1 MIDKLFINMLKMSYR
16 YHSKMYMRYSDKY
29 WKCVERDRIQLSD
42 RYLNKAVKHNKQ
54 CGVIDTL
61 IYSLHKEDI

>member
-16 YHSKMYMRYSDKY
+16 YHSKMYIHCLDKY
-29 WKCVERDRIQLSD
+29 WICLDKDRIQLSD
-42 RYLNKAVKHNKQ
+42 RYLNRAVKHNEQ
-54 CGVIDTL
+54 CGRIDTL